1 MGMDSNAITDFS
13 VEPIRRVRHQNSHK
27 LHHENVYTMNELLD
41 TDPLAD
47 FDNQLM
53 SARITQS
60 ADQARE
66 HLLSEEIKDEHS
78 DINEAI

>member
-1 MGMDSNAITDFS
+1 
-13 VEPIRRVRHQNSHK
+13 
-27 LHHENVYTMNELLD
+27 MNELLD

-66 HLLSEEIKDEHS
+66 HLLSEEVKDENS
-78 DINEAI
+78 EFKDSL